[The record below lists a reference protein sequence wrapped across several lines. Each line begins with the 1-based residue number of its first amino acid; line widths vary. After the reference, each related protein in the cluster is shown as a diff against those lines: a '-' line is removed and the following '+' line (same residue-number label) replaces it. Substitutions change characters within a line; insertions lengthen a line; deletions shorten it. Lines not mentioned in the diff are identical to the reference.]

1 MEYYKELTESIKSIF
16 ELTTRIDERMQLMT
30 KKQEAIDAALKSQG
44 ELISNLSSR
53 IIILENSINSKDI
66 EQDVDKNID
75 KIHALEVKVNSLQIS
90 NEGTEGRWKTIV
102 NFSLQII
109 WVLLA
114 AYLLYKLG
122 LQAPAVP

>member
-66 EQDVDKNID
+66 EQDVDKNRD